1 MLFDVSLEER
11 EIGIVPTLIPPGLG
25 LWLFSSFPLPLN
37 VTISDN
43 YLLKDVQS
51 VSLIGEQ
58 FLNIV

>member
-11 EIGIVPTLIPPGLG
+11 EIGIVHTLIPPGLG
-25 LWLFSSFPLPLN
+25 LRLFSSFPLLLN

-58 FLNIV
+58 FLNNV